1 MAQNE
6 WESFKGF
13 STRKRVKRENRSDFY
28 HIQDTNNQLHLV
40 WGCATLDREM
50 ERVKVGDTAF
60 RNSLRVGLLIWFSST
75 GNDKIRNPSQ
85 KLRNH
90 RFQPP
95 QKSLRLPRVV
105 YPFPISEY
113 CSR

>member
-50 ERVKVGDTAF
+50 ERVKVGDTDLPEF
-60 RNSLRVGLLIWFSST
+60 
-75 GNDKIRNPSQ
+75 PSRGFAHLVFLHW
-85 KLRNH
+85 KR
-90 RFQPP
+90 
-95 QKSLRLPRVV
+95 
-105 YPFPISEY
+105 
-113 CSR
+113 